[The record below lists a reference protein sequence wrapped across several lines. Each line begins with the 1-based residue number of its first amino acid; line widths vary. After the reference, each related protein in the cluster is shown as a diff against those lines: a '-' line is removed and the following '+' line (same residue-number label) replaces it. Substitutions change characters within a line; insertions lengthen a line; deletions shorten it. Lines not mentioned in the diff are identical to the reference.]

1 MSKLYEVP
9 EDIAKVL
16 RNAGIN
22 VITKHY
28 IEQQG
33 QQDEAAEFR
42 RIHDSLPTPEE
53 VLPHHSRVSEPF
65 PKPKRRTFR
74 KYKRDRLVEV
84 GQYTPR
90 ELRLGKARRF
100 YGDKAQSIL
109 LKRVRPV
116 PRIQLLDLLLSGDKY
131 HGDDNRNKV
140 NSQIGHL
147 LNLGVLQYKAN
158 GDE

>member
-22 VITKHY
+22 VITRHY
-28 IEQQG
+28 IEQQ
-33 QQDEAAEFR
+33 
-42 RIHDSLPTPEE
+42 EE
-53 VLPHHSRVSEPF
+53 PVLPHHSTVSEPF

-74 KYKRDRLVEV
+74 EYKRDRLVEV
-84 GQYTPR
+84 GQHTPR

-100 YGDKAQSIL
+100 YGDKAQNIL

-147 LNLGVLQYKAN
+147 LNLGVLQYYNN
-158 GDE
+158 GGDNE